1 MKKYITLFLLILLAS
16 CKTKAILAEGSASNT
31 LSANKIIT
39 NYDNNKIDFSTLYIK
54 ANAKYED
61 AKQSQNVQAEIK
73 IKKNEKILVSI
84 RILGF
89 TVAKALIT
97 PTSVQYYE
105 KIGNKYFEG
114 DYAGL
119 SQWLGTDL
127 DFQKVQN
134 MFLGKTLDDL
144 HKGKYAVSIL
154 EKLYKLQ
161 SNPDTNTNKSFFFE
175 SDNFLVKRQEINQPL
190 QERALQIAYPDY
202 KKYDAM
208 ILPLSLAID
217 ARQKENKT
225 NINIEYKNVSFNEE
239 LSFPY
244 NVPEGYERIYIDK
257 I

>member
-16 CKTKAILAEGSASNT
+16 CKSKAILAEGNASNT
-31 LSANKIIT
+31 ISADKIIT
-39 NYDNNKIDFSTLYIK
+39 SYDNNKIDFSTLYIK
-54 ANAKYED
+54 ANAKYQD
-61 AKQSQNVQAEIK
+61 DKQSQNVQAEIK
-73 IKKNEKILVSI
+73 IKRNEKILISI
-84 RILGF
+84 RVLGF
-89 TVAKALIT
+89 TMAKALIT

-114 DYAGL
+114 DYTGL

-161 SNPDTNTNKSFFFE
+161 SNPDAKTDKSFFFE

-190 QERALQIAYPDY
+190 QDRALQIAYPDY

-217 ARQKENKT
+217 ARQKESKT
-225 NINIEYKNVSFNEE
+225 NINIEYKNISFNED

-244 NVPEGYERIYIDK
+244 SVPEGYERIYIDK

>member
-16 CKTKAILAEGSASNT
+16 CKSKAILAEGNASNT
-31 LSANKIIT
+31 ISAEKIIT
-39 NYDNNKIDFSTLYIK
+39 SYDNNKIDFSTLYIK
-54 ANAKYED
+54 ANAKYQD
-61 AKQSQNVQAEIK
+61 DKQSQNVQAEIK
-73 IKKNEKILVSI
+73 IKRNEKILISI
-84 RILGF
+84 RVLGF
-89 TVAKALIT
+89 TMAKALIT

-114 DYAGL
+114 DYTGL

-161 SNPDTNTNKSFFFE
+161 SNPDAKTDKSFFFE

-190 QERALQIAYPDY
+190 QDRALQIAYPDY

-217 ARQKENKT
+217 ARQKESKT
-225 NINIEYKNVSFNEE
+225 NINIEYKNISFNED

-244 NVPEGYERIYIDK
+244 SVPEGYERIYIDK